1 MCLQQS
7 KETQITTLLIE
18 LATHHFLLESTVY
31 RCMLLDHYGDCLQVT
46 CTLWYSTSSIALHA
60 RVDLACTAMCI
71 GLGLAALLTCPSPT
85 TPCNQL
91 TNVWA
96 RTAWLVRLTQ
106 VFSAVWVFNI
116 PGKKWNVLRNRVDSC
131 EYNVDQVV
139 HNLIKYITTWM

>member
-60 RVDLACTAMCI
+60 RVDLAFTLRHSYVHRSGVGSTSHLSEPHHTMQSANQRVSEDS
-71 GLGLAALLTCPSPT
+71 LACE
-85 TPCNQL
+85 
-91 TNVWA
+91 TN
-96 RTAWLVRLTQ
+96 T
-106 VFSAVWVFNI
+106 S
-116 PGKKWNVLRNRVDSC
+116 VLSC
-131 EYNVDQVV
+131 VSV
-139 HNLIKYITTWM
+139 